1 MKCGRHPP
9 ERPVRAERTGWGGL
23 ADRCSSGSAGA
34 HAHPL
39 ALAVT
44 LAPPHPLGRATGPGR
59 EGPTGRGDTPYTARP
74 ALPGLGPGRSFFGQ
88 RRGPGRG
95 PRPRAG
101 WGTGLQ
107 CPTPKYGSRRGATFL
122 RGGAG
127 GGAPAGYIKPERED
141 QRPPQRTAPREASLP
156 SRGDQG
162 PSRRAAGVAT
172 RPGRA
177 GVGEGAGDR
186 RTIGQGD
193 KVTGHHRGEPGELRG
208 RTQPTHLISP
218 KACFLPAHPVAWS
231 SEPHALYRG
240 GPRPSA
246 LGNISKFIPSPF
258 GLLYLAFRMCRVD

>member
-1 MKCGRHPP
+1 MWEAPSGAPCASR
-9 ERPVRAERTGWGGL
+9 
-23 ADRCSSGSAGA
+23 ADR
-34 HAHPL
+34 
-39 ALAVT
+39 V
-44 LAPPHPLGRATGPGR
+44 GRPCGQVQLR
-59 EGPTGRGDTPYTARP
+59 ERRRTRAPTGARGDPRPTP
-74 ALPGLGPGRSFFGQ
+74 S
-88 RRGPGRG
+88 
-95 PRPRAG
+95 PRAG
-101 WGTGLQ
+101 NWA
-107 CPTPKYGSRRGATFL
+107 GS
-122 RGGAG
+122 GGADRPGRHSIYGPARVTWARARPLLLWSAQGTRAGTQAASRLGDGAPVPNTQIWLEKGSDIPAGRRG